1 MNKEQPPHY
10 CPTINVLSDFT
21 QDGAIIISNIE
32 DPIQRAEAI
41 QWFCEAVYRI
51 STGVGAKPENPDWS
65 MTEAIDAHVI
75 YMTEYVNDVRQLNE
89 LSEKRADKARYN

>member
-32 DPIQRAEAI
+32 DPIARAEAI

-51 STGVGAKPENPDWS
+51 ATPLGASPENPNWS
-65 MTEAIDAHVI
+65 MTEAIDNHVT
-75 YMTEYVNDVRQLNE
+75 YMTSYINDVRQLNE
-89 LSEKRADKARYN
+89 LSEKRAGNARNN